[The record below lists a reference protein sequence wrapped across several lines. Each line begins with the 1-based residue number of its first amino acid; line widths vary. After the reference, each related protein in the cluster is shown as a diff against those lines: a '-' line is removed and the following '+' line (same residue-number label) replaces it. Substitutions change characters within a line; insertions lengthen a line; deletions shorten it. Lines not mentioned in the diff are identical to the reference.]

1 MHQKPNKVTTLSAI
15 GALFA
20 ISGFAALIYQI
31 TWQRLLF
38 ALFGV
43 DTESVT
49 IIVTT
54 FMLGLGCG
62 GLIGGRISDRYRQ
75 RCIHV
80 FLICEIMIGFF
91 GLFSQKIIG
100 AISPSGSLS
109 DLAIKTVFLLLIPT
123 TLMGM
128 TLPLLSIALI
138 ERGLVVS
145 ESVGKLYY
153 FNTVGAAMACLSTGF
168 FIFNVI
174 NISQTIYLAAS
185 LNFLVAISGFILR
198 EKFK

>member
-1 MHQKPNKVTTLSAI
+1 MDQKSNNTKALSAV

-38 ALFGV
+38 VVFGV

-54 FMLGLGCG
+54 FMLGLGFG
-62 GLIGGRISDRYRQ
+62 GLIGGRISDLYRQ

-80 FLICEIMIGFF
+80 FLICEMMIGIF
-91 GLFSQKIIG
+91 GLISQNIIA
-100 AISPSGSLS
+100 AISSSGSHF
-109 DLAIKTVFLLLIPT
+109 DLAIKSISLLLIPT

-128 TLPLLSIALI
+128 TLPLLSVALI
-138 ERGLVVS
+138 EKGLVVS

-153 FNTVGAAMACLSTGF
+153 FNTVGAAMACLGTGF
-168 FIFNVI
+168 FLFTVL
-174 NISQTIYLAAS
+174 NISQTIYMAAS
-185 LNFLVAISGFILR
+185 LNFIVAILGFILR
-198 EKFK
+198 EKWK